1 MAFGDVVRGWF
12 RRERG
17 EAGELAAEAERR
29 IDAELSRR
37 ETELQATPEQRID
50 LLRDQIAA
58 NDADLEAI
66 RRRAAG
72 DRGDQEPDG
81 H

>member
-1 MAFGDVVRGWF
+1 MALGEVVRRWF
-12 RRERG
+12 RRERD

-29 IDAELSRR
+29 LDAELSRR
-37 ETELQATPEQRID
+37 ETELHATPEQRMD

-72 DRGDQEPDG
+72 DQEPGPD
-81 H
+81 